1 MPWVGGPV
9 EIVTVAVF
17 AIAGLVV
24 WLRRGRG
31 YQGPRLMDDRNG
43 IDHSAL
49 AAAEREARDAPPD
62 AALRAPGAPTAV
74 TPPPLPHNRS
84 ARTSD
89 RDRSGS

>member
-31 YQGPRLMDDRNG
+31 YQGPRLMDDR
-43 IDHSAL
+43 
-49 AAAEREARDAPPD
+49 
-62 AALRAPGAPTAV
+62 TASI
-74 TPPPLPHNRS
+74 TRPSPPPNVRRATPRPT
-84 ARTSD
+84 R
-89 RDRSGS
+89 RSGRRAHQLP